1 MYTGSYMSYL
11 KIKIIKIL
19 QDIWHLFLSSL
30 ILSTFTAGY
39 WMVEQTMN
47 SVVHFGRDFVNIP
60 YYEGTLNVWLY
71 HDVAYTLL
79 WISYIISVVKEVKN
93 DGIHIT
99 RNLILV
105 AIVGF
110 ALLTAGLWLT
120 QDTMVAVLS
129 YNRAYVDLPFFAL
142 QLDLYNI
149 RDSARLLTILGF
161 LTFYTLGRR

>member
-1 MYTGSYMSYL
+1 MSNSRL
-11 KIKIIKIL
+11 KIVTVL

-47 SVVHFGRDFVNIP
+47 AVIHFRRDFVNLP
-60 YYEGTLNVWLY
+60 YYDRTINVWLY
-71 HDVAYTLL
+71 HDIAYTLL
-79 WISYIISVVKEVKN
+79 WISYIVSVLTEVKN
-93 DGIHIT
+93 DRLHVTG
-99 RNLILV
+99 NLILV
-105 AIVGF
+105 AIIGF

-149 RDSARLLTILGF
+149 RDSARLLTFLGF
-161 LTFYTLGRR
+161 LTFYTIKRR